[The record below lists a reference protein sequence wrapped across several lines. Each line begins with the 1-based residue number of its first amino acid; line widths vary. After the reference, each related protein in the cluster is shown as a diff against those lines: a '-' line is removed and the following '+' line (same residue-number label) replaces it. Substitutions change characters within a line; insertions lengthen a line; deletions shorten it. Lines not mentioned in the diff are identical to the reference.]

1 MYIVSQ
7 YYLNVYEWRTE
18 WNDEVTE
25 KKTLNFLLTFL
36 QWQKDF
42 KVIFAIFSQTLP
54 LLSPSLT

>member
-25 KKTLNFLLTFL
+25 KNPELFVNISAMAKRFQSNLC
-36 QWQKDF
+36 DF
-42 KVIFAIFSQTLP
+42 
-54 LLSPSLT
+54 